1 MTIHVPSRK
10 PLGYIKRRYVQT
22 CSEVSA
28 MQGNTRRFPKFHLWL
43 IRFVGLIV
51 PRRLRADWR
60 QEWEAELRC
69 RETLLAEWDKLNWKT
84 KLDLLRRSLGAF
96 TDALLLQPRRWE
108 DEMIQDLRFG
118 IKMLLKQPAFS
129 AIVIL
134 TLAFGVGVN
143 TALFTVFNAL
153 VLKPLPLKDAET
165 VVEIRGVAEAGK
177 RARRFSFRDYQD
189 YAAQSQTM
197 AGLTLMSE
205 TGATLGVEHT
215 KPVAG
220 QSQREE
226 FGVVSCQLVA
236 ANYFSLLGAGMTLG
250 RGFLPEEEVTPGTH
264 PVAVLSHYFWE
275 RAFHSDPQIVGKTI
289 RLAGQPFV
297 IVGVTS
303 KEFIGTTPNRPAC
316 WLPLMMR
323 ESLYQTTGRA
333 QQQSWHTDRMV
344 AGFNMLGRLKPGVM
358 AAQAQAELSQMT
370 AQLAREY
377 PGEDRIGDNR
387 NVAVKVNRA
396 PGFVSLDDDENGGEV
411 FLILPLS
418 VALVLLIACANVTN
432 LLLAR
437 AARRQKEIA
446 TRLALGATRWR
457 IIRQLMTESLLIA
470 SAGSALGLALAWWTL
485 SVLYPLLL
493 AQFPVSATFRASM
506 ALDLQPDYRVFGFT
520 LLMALLSGLAA
531 GLAPAL
537 QASRPNLTSAIKGE
551 GSVFGEHLSQSRL
564 RNALIVM
571 QLAFSL
577 ILLVSAGLLARN
589 LHKLQNIDTGYA
601 TARLFTVET
610 DLGIAR
616 AQQTEELRQQLEA
629 RLRALPEVAA
639 VSRTS
644 RAPLSGVAPQMTV
657 TLPGQAE
664 GANLRDVS
672 FDIVSPTHLETL
684 GLPLLHGRNFT
695 QQEADS
701 GARVVVIST
710 AAARKLWPQFNDPSQ
725 AIGQSIG
732 VWSGVVVD
740 AATLS
745 KVEDVAD
752 FAKFPVYQV
761 IGVTRDTVSG
771 LVFQRDK
778 SFVYL
783 PFRPGGQGGEQLLV
797 RTRAEAG
804 QAMAGIHAEVS
815 ALNPNATVAIK
826 ATAEWLNLQTMPF
839 RIAANLAVALGIVA
853 LLLAAIGLYGVMS
866 FAVTQRTREVGIR
879 VALGAES
886 RSILALFL
894 KQGMRLI
901 GIGILLGLLG
911 GAAVARL
918 LAMILVNLS
927 PFDPLTFGGVSLCLT
942 LVALLATWLP
952 ARRATKVDPMIALR
966 HD

>member
-1 MTIHVPSRK
+1 
-10 PLGYIKRRYVQT
+10 
-22 CSEVSA
+22 
-28 MQGNTRRFPKFHLWL
+28 
-43 IRFVGLIV
+43 
-51 PRRLRADWR
+51 
-60 QEWEAELRC
+60 
-69 RETLLAEWDKLNWKT
+69 
-84 KLDLLRRSLGAF
+84 
-96 TDALLLQPRRWE
+96 
-108 DEMIQDLRFG
+108 MIQDLRYG
-118 IKMLLKQPAFS
+118 VRMLLKQPGFS
-129 AIVIL
+129 VVVIL
-134 TLAFGVGVN
+134 TLAFGIGVN

-250 RGFLPEEEVTPGTH
+250 RGFLTEEEVTPGTH

-275 RAFHSDPQIVGKTI
+275 RAFASDPQIVGKTI
-289 RLAGQPFV
+289 RLAGQAFV

-323 ESLYQTTGRA
+323 EALYQTTSRP
-333 QQQSWHTDRMV
+333 QQSWHTDRMV
-344 AGFNMLGRLKPGVM
+344 AGFNMLGRLKPGVT
-358 AAQAQAELSQMT
+358 AVQAQAELSQMT

-396 PGFVSLDDDENGGEV
+396 PGFVSLNDDENGGEV

-457 IIRQLMTESLLIA
+457 IIRQLLTESLLIA

-506 ALDLQPDYRVFGFT
+506 AINLEPDYRVFGFT
-520 LLMALLSGLAA
+520 LLMALLSGLVA

-537 QASRPNLTSAIKGE
+537 QASRPNLSSAIKDE
-551 GSVFGEHLSQSRL
+551 GSVFGQHLSQSRL

-610 DLGIAR
+610 DLGIVR
-616 AQQTEELRQQLEA
+616 KQQTEDLRRQLET
-629 RLRALPEVAA
+629 RLRAQPAVAS
-639 VSRTS
+639 VGRTS
-644 RAPLSGVAPQMTV
+644 RAPLSGAAPQMTI

-672 FDIVSPTHLETL
+672 FDIVSPTFLETL
-684 GLPLLHGRNFT
+684 GVPLLYGRNFT

-701 GARVVVIST
+701 GARVVVISA

-732 VWSGVVVD
+732 VWSGVIVD
-740 AATLS
+740 AATLP
-745 KVEDVAD
+745 KVEDVAN
-752 FAKFPVYQV
+752 FAGYPVYQV

-783 PFRPGGQGGEQLLV
+783 PFRPDGQGGEQLLV
-797 RTRAEAG
+797 RTRTEAG
-804 QAMAGIHAEVS
+804 QVMASIHAEVS
-815 ALNPNATVAIK
+815 ALNPNATVAMK
-826 ATAEWLNLQTMPF
+826 ATSEWLNAQTMPF
-839 RIAANLAVALGIVA
+839 RIAANLAVALGIVS
-853 LLLAAIGLYGVMS
+853 LVLAAIGLYGVMS
-866 FAVTQRTREVGIR
+866 FVVAQRTREIGIR

-886 RSILALFL
+886 GNILALFL

-901 GIGILLGLLG
+901 AVGILLGLLG

-927 PFDPLTFGGVSLCLT
+927 PFDPLTFGGVSLCLIA
-942 LVALLATWLP
+942 VALLATYLP
-952 ARRATKVDPMIALR
+952 ARRATQVDPMIALR

>member
-1 MTIHVPSRK
+1 MRSFSIRSLLK
-10 PLGYIKRRYVQT
+10 P
-22 CSEVSA
+22 
-28 MQGNTRRFPKFHLWL
+28 HLWL

-60 QEWEAELRC
+60 QEWEAELQH
-69 RETLLAEWDKLNWKT
+69 REELLANWDRLNWRSKLN
-84 KLDLLRRSLGAF
+84 LLWRSTSAF
-96 TDALLLQPRRWE
+96 WDALWLQPKRWE
-108 DEMIQDLRFG
+108 DEMIQDLRYG
-118 IKMLLKQPAFS
+118 ARMLLKQPGFS
-129 AIVIL
+129 AVVML
-134 TLAFGVGVN
+134 TLAFGIGVN

-165 VVEIRGVAEAGK
+165 VVEIRGVAELGK
-177 RARRFSFRDYQD
+177 RARRFSYPDYQD
-189 YAAQSQTM
+189 YVARSQTM
-197 AGLTLMSE
+197 TGLTLMSE

-215 KPVAG
+215 KPAAG

-226 FGVVSCQLVA
+226 FGQVSCQLVA

-275 RAFHSDPQIVGKTI
+275 RAFSSDPQIIGKTI
-289 RLAGQPFV
+289 RLAGQPFQV
-297 IVGVTS
+297 VGVTS

-323 ESLYQTTGRA
+323 EALYQTTGRP

-344 AGFNMLGRLKPGVM
+344 ASFNLLGRLKPGVT
-358 AAQAQAELSQMT
+358 AAQAQAELSQLT
-370 AQLAREY
+370 AQLSREY

-387 NVAVKVNRA
+387 NIAVKVNRA
-396 PGFVSLDDDENGGEV
+396 PGFVSLDDGEGGAEV
-411 FLILPLS
+411 FLLLPLS

-457 IIRQLMTESLLIA
+457 IIRQLLTESLLIA
-470 SAGSALGLALAWWTL
+470 FAGGALGLALAWWTL

-493 AQFPVSATFRASM
+493 ARFPVSATFRASL

-531 GLAPAL
+531 GLAPAW

-564 RNALIVM
+564 RNGLIVM

-589 LHKLQNIDTGYA
+589 LHKLQNIDTGFE

-616 AQQTEELRQQLEA
+616 RQQTEDLRRQMEA
-629 RLRALPEVAA
+629 RLRAQPAVAS

-644 RAPLSGVAPQMTV
+644 RAPLSGAAPQMTV

-684 GLPLLHGRNFT
+684 GVPLLHGRNFT

-701 GARVVVIST
+701 GARVVVISA
-710 AAARKLWPQFNDPSQ
+710 AAARKFWPQFSDPRQ
-725 AIGQSIG
+725 TIGQSIG
-732 VWSGVVVD
+732 VWSGAVVD
-740 AATLS
+740 AATLP

-778 SFVYL
+778 AFVYL

-797 RTRAEAG
+797 RTRTEAG
-804 QAMAGIHAEVS
+804 QVMAGIHMEVS
-815 ALNPNATVAIK
+815 VLNPNATVAMK
-826 ATAEWLNLQTMPF
+826 ATSEWLNLQTTPF
-839 RIAANLAVALGIVA
+839 RIAANLAVGLGVVS

-866 FAVTQRTREVGIR
+866 FVVAQRTREIGIR

-886 RSILALFL
+886 GNILALFL

-901 GIGILLGLLG
+901 AVGILLGLLG

-927 PFDPLTFGGVSLCLT
+927 PFDPLTFGGVSLCLMV
-942 LVALLATWLP
+942 VALLATYLP
-952 ARRATKVDPMIALR
+952 ARRAVKVDPMIALR